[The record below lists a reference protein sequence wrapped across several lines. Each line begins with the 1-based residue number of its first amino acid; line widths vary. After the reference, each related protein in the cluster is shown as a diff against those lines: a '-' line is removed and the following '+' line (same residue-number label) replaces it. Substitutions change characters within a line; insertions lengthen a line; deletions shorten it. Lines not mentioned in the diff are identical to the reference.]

1 MKIRVINPT
10 ISKGLQERT
19 LVTYLGYASPSTEIS
34 QVFLQQGPASI
45 ESDYDI
51 AVAVPD
57 SLGHVLRAEQEGMD
71 AVVIDCMADPGL
83 FAAREL
89 VSIPVVGP
97 AQASMSL
104 AATLADRFSVIGI
117 LERDRQMVHNLWRL
131 YDLEGRGASVRV
143 VDIPVLSLHDDEAE
157 LIEAMIAQAVQAI
170 SEDHA
175 HAIVFGCTGMGGLA
189 DPIRQGLEQSGF
201 AGIPV
206 IDPTGVALKVAESL
220 VALRLSHSKQTFP
233 RPPTKRIVGYEQ
245 HQLS

>member
-10 ISKGLQERT
+10 ISEGLQEYT
-19 LVTYLGYASPSTEIS
+19 LAAYQGYASPGTDIS
-34 QVFLQQGPASI
+34 HVFLRHGPESI

-51 AVAVPD
+51 AIAVPD
-57 SLGHVLRAEQEGMD
+57 ILGHVLCAEQEGMD
-71 AVVIDCMADPGL
+71 AVVIDCMSDPGL

-117 LERDRQMVHNLWRL
+117 LERDRSMVHNLWRL
-131 YDLEGRGASVRV
+131 YDLGDRGASVRV
-143 VDIPVLSLHDDEAE
+143 VDIPVLSLHDDEEE
-157 LIEAMIAQAVQAI
+157 LIEAMIAQAALAI

-189 DPIRQGLEQSGF
+189 EPVQQGLEERGF
-201 AGIPV
+201 TGIPV
-206 IDPTGVALKVAESL
+206 IDPTGVALKGAECL

-233 RPPTKRIVGYEQ
+233 IPPTKQLVGYE
-245 HQLS
+245 HLQLS